1 MDMDMGARC
10 GAEVARW
17 PHDLRAVADSAAM
30 RGVSVIGR
38 PVGAVCKLHMTRKSA
53 GQVAHFLTAATAPAV
68 DHLVSDT
75 GTRGRGLLE
84 RRGPAALVAKA
95 PLSQRHTRGRAQIS
109 RRSQLNEPDPRG
121 LSGSSMRATVWGSH
135 RP

>member
-38 PVGAVCKLHMTRKSA
+38 PVGAVCKLHMTRESARKS
-53 GQVAHFLTAATAPAV
+53 P
-68 DHLVSDT
+68 
-75 GTRGRGLLE
+75 
-84 RRGPAALVAKA
+84 
-95 PLSQRHTRGRAQIS
+95 IS
-109 RRSQLNEPDPRG
+109 
-121 LSGSSMRATVWGSH
+121 
-135 RP
+135 